1 MRSHIRKI
9 IFRSIKV
16 SLLSLFIVFA
26 MARIALQ
33 LDFLNPVTRAISNF
47 SFSDLY
53 FQIYS
58 ETEKQNSDI
67 TIIDLTKVYDRS
79 RIARTIREV
88 TMCSPEIAAF
98 DVTFPAYKAAPELN
112 DTLFEAISELNN
124 VCKERNKDKDKNYVI
139 VACKLRK
146 GNQKTGEYQKIEH
159 SFFMPN
165 EYIIEAPSNS
175 EEVSAEQNTRHT
187 YAWFTHNG
195 DTLRSL
201 PYAIACARAPQIEN
215 TYKNK
220 RKFFINY
227 SYTRFNIIPYDS
239 IVQHKRDIT
248 DHIVI
253 FGAISD
259 PTDMK
264 YTPHGLL
271 SGTIVQ
277 AYSVQTY
284 LDYYNVYAL
293 HPIWVFIISL
303 LLVIFT
309 DMLQVSFKTWGASR
323 DSILISRLS
332 QSVFVLHIIN
342 FIWLSILIGIGYI
355 LFFEMSRHIFIDL
368 RFAMGGIAMLVESR
382 LLYETISLIIKDYK
396 NKYKQKK
403 NA

>member
-1 MRSHIRKI
+1 MRSHLRKI
-9 IFRSIKV
+9 IYRSIKV

-26 MARIALQ
+26 MTRIALQ

-58 ETEKQNSDI
+58 ESNRQTSDI

-88 TMCSPEIAAF
+88 AMCSPAIAAF
-98 DVTFPAYKAAPELN
+98 DVTFPEYKADQELN
-112 DTLFEAISELNN
+112 DTLFEAISELNH
-124 VCKERNKDKDKNYVI
+124 VCSENNEDKNKKYVI

-146 GNQKTGEYQKIEH
+146 GSQKTGDYQKIEH

-165 EYIIEAPSNS
+165 ECIVEAPSNS
-175 EEVSAEQNTRHT
+175 EEVDAGESTRHA
-187 YAWFTHNG
+187 YAWFTHDG
-195 DTLRSL
+195 DTLPSL
-201 PYAIACARAPQIEN
+201 PLAIACARADFIKES
-215 TYKNK
+215 YKNK
-220 RKFFINY
+220 RDYFINY
-227 SYTRFNIIPYDS
+227 SYTKFNIIPYDS
-239 IVQHKRDIT
+239 IVQNRSKIK

-259 PTDMK
+259 PSDMK
-264 YTPHGLL
+264 FTPHGLL

-277 AYSVQTY
+277 AYSVQTF

-293 HPIWVFIISL
+293 HPIWIVIISL

-309 DMLQVSFKTWGASR
+309 DMLQVSFKTWGASHN
-323 DSILISRLS
+323 SILISRLS
-332 QSVFVLHIIN
+332 QSVFVLHILN

-368 RFAMGGIAMLVESR
+368 RLAMGGIAMLVESR

-396 NKYKQKK
+396 NKKKKK